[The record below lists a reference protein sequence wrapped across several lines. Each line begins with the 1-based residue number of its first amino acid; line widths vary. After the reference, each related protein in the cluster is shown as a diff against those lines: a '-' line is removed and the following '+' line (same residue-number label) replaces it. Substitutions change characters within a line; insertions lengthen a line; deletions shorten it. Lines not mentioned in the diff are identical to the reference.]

1 MILPPNSGQFD
12 LNSNSS
18 KLAAFDGLKIG
29 QNLLKINSN
38 LHFSGR

>member
-1 MILPPNSGQFD
+1 MNLPPKSDQFD

-18 KLAAFDGLKIG
+18 KLAVSDGLKIG

-38 LHFSGR
+38 LLFSGR